1 MEFREVCDRG
11 QLVWVIWERLPTQK
25 MASCSIRSIRSSSL
39 LDSLINVVF
48 VVGFV
53 FTNDIT
59 FGFDFIFSTNAF
71 FLVVIEVVFSIE
83 SFLAVIAVFVTG
95 LWSLDFLMSPF
106 GREPNMYVHSSTLC
120 QVSVLDVILDD
131 VHLWLCAVYTNYQYC
146 FHNTSCTSRIM
157 LKLIIQ
163 K

>member
-1 MEFREVCDRG
+1 MDFREVCDRG

-39 LDSLINVVF
+39 LDSLVNVVI

-53 FTNDIT
+53 FTNDVG
-59 FGFDFIFSTNAF
+59 FGFDFIFATNAV
-71 FLVVIEVVFSIE
+71 FLVVIEVVFAIE
-83 SFLAVIAVFVTG
+83 SVLVVIAVFVAG
-95 LWSLDFLMSPF
+95 LWLSAFLMSPF

-131 VHLWLCAVYTNYQYC
+131 VLLWLCAAYTNINIV
-146 FHNTSCTSRIM
+146 FTLRHVPVE
-157 LKLIIQ
+157 
-163 K
+163 